1 MDTSVLG
8 FKVAYKL
15 LSESSIG
22 KEKELS
28 LDNPFF
34 LFSDEDSGIDH
45 TMMLGSL
52 VKEDICFLESINIPL
67 ILRSVYQVLG
77 SSKREFKYKD
87 YTFFS
92 LDGIKKACELY
103 EDGGQYKF
111 CDIGMQYY
119 GLGHVKVLT
128 LCRETG
134 LLFIRI
140 DGGSNGYDRDTN
152 YHNFMNLE
160 KMDEN
165 VFTMEDFIN
174 NRVGEIFV
182 YLG

>member
-1 MDTSVLG
+1 
-8 FKVAYKL
+8 
-15 LSESSIG
+15 
-22 KEKELS
+22 
-28 LDNPFF
+28 
-34 LFSDEDSGIDH
+34 
-45 TMMLGSL
+45 
-52 VKEDICFLESINIPL
+52 
-67 ILRSVYQVLG
+67 
-77 SSKREFKYKD
+77 
-87 YTFFS
+87 
-92 LDGIKKACELY
+92 
-103 EDGGQYKF
+103 
-111 CDIGMQYY
+111 MQYY

-160 KMDEN
+160 KMEEN